1 MNAPI
6 VGILGTLTVL
16 PLAAQ
21 VYWPTTPKTVGI
33 VPARHRHA
41 PAVIQRRPDGTVT
54 GSPWSGYVATGAPGS
69 VTDAKGS
76 WIVPSVTCKS
86 GSQSS
91 VFWVGIDGYGN
102 NTVEQIG
109 TASDCADGIPN
120 YYAWYEFYPQPEL
133 RLFTVK
139 PGDPISAEASY
150 SGGMFTVTLTDERT
164 GRQGGQ
170 SLAWP
175 DAQRSTAECV
185 AEDPSSVTHVIDPL
199 AEFGTVLFG
208 YDNTG
213 VANTCYATV
222 GAQAGPIGSLPGAF
236 PLSMVNNGTPEAAP
250 SLLSSDGSSFSVTW
264 TSFSPLFSFNGGNG
278 AAPSSPLLQALDGN
292 FYGTTESGGEY
303 DSGTVFKITPSGTMT
318 TLYNFCS
325 QTGCTDGANPYSG
338 LVQATNGDF
347 YGTTLYG
354 GSGNCYFEGYPE
366 CGTVFRI
373 TPGGTLKTLYTF
385 CVESGCADGA
395 NPYAGLVQAA
405 NGGLYGTTMYGGANG
420 QGTVFEI
427 NPSGMMTTLY
437 SFCSQGGLGTCT
449 DGCEPFAGLT
459 QAASGDFYGTTED
472 CANAYDAGTVFKIT
486 PSGALT
492 TLYTFCSQGGCADGA
507 NPFATLVQGTDGNF
521 YGATYN
527 GGTSGNYGTVFKIT
541 PGGALTTLHVFGGYP
556 TDGANP
562 YFAGPIQATNG
573 DFYGTTQFGG
583 ASGYGTVFDLSVG
596 LGPFVETQPASGKVG
611 TVVRI
616 LGTNLTG
623 ATGVAFNG
631 TPATFTIVSAS
642 EITATVPDGATSGK
656 VEVTTAG
663 VTLLSNVAFRVIQ

>member
-1 MNAPI
+1 VNAPI

-21 VYWPTTPKTVGI
+21 VYWPATPKTVGI

-41 PAVIQRRPDGTVT
+41 PAVIQRRLDGTVT

-139 PGDPISAEASY
+139 PGDPISAEVSY

-185 AEDPSSVTHVIDPL
+185 AEHPSSVTHVIDPL

-250 SLLSSDGSSFSVTW
+250 SR
-264 TSFSPLFSFNGGNG
+264 SPRTGRVSRSRGPRSALCLVSTGETVRLPRR
-278 AAPSSPLLQALDGN
+278 PSCR
-292 FYGTTESGGEY
+292 
-303 DSGTVFKITPSGTMT
+303 PSM
-318 TLYNFCS
+318 
-325 QTGCTDGANPYSG
+325 
-338 LVQATNGDF
+338 
-347 YGTTLYG
+347 
-354 GSGNCYFEGYPE
+354 
-366 CGTVFRI
+366 
-373 TPGGTLKTLYTF
+373 
-385 CVESGCADGA
+385 
-395 NPYAGLVQAA
+395 
-405 NGGLYGTTMYGGANG
+405 
-420 QGTVFEI
+420 
-427 NPSGMMTTLY
+427 
-437 SFCSQGGLGTCT
+437 
-449 DGCEPFAGLT
+449 
-459 QAASGDFYGTTED
+459 
-472 CANAYDAGTVFKIT
+472 
-486 PSGALT
+486 
-492 TLYTFCSQGGCADGA
+492 
-507 NPFATLVQGTDGNF
+507 
-521 YGATYN
+521 
-527 GGTSGNYGTVFKIT
+527 GTSTEQQRAAVNTTVARSSKL
-541 PGGALTTLHVFGGYP
+541 PR
-556 TDGANP
+556 
-562 YFAGPIQATNG
+562 
-573 DFYGTTQFGG
+573 
-583 ASGYGTVFDLSVG
+583 
-596 LGPFVETQPASGKVG
+596 VEP
-611 TVVRI
+611 
-616 LGTNLTG
+616 
-623 ATGVAFNG
+623 
-631 TPATFTIVSAS
+631 
-642 EITATVPDGATSGK
+642 
-656 VEVTTAG
+656 
-663 VTLLSNVAFRVIQ
+663 